1 MKTRVAMLFGGK
13 SVEHEVSVIS
23 GIQAV
28 MNMDTD
34 KYEVIPVY
42 MTKRNEMYI
51 GEEIGKIE
59 SYKNIDELLKKSQ
72 RVIMTN
78 EDGKVFL
85 TPFPVKMFGGKKA
98 VEIDVAF
105 PVVHGTNVEDGA
117 FQGYL
122 KTMGIPFVG
131 CDVTASAIGMDKYIM
146 KAVLKECDVPVLDAQ
161 LYTLSD
167 YAQIEILLDKVEKGL
182 GYPVIVKPVNLG
194 SSVGISVA
202 KNRVEL
208 THSVDDAFKY
218 ATKVLVEHAITNLR
232 EINCSVLGDEN
243 DAIASECEEPLH
255 TKDILSYEDKYV
267 SNAKGSGSKGMASV
281 SRKIPAELSPE
292 KREEV
297 RELAVRSF
305 KALGCNGVS
314 RIDFMI
320 DEDNGKTASYGEDD
334 KQYRINYNNEQS
346 FNGKKC
352 LAENVKSA
360 TKTIDGGYVVE
371 AAFKWTD
378 IKLANGTKIGLEF
391 QINDAKDGKRIGT
404 LSWYDETGMGWSGS
418 NVYGTVELTGKT
430 GSNGGGS
437 SVNPGRKTGY
447 DH

>member
-1 MKTRVAMLFGGK
+1 MKTRVAMIFGGK

-23 GIQAV
+23 GIQAI

-34 KYEVIPVY
+34 KYQVIPVY
-42 MTKRNEMYI
+42 TTKENEMYI
-51 GEEIGKIE
+51 GDSVGDIE
-59 SYKNIDELLKKSQ
+59 SYKHIDELLKKSQ
-72 RVIMTN
+72 RVIMIN
-78 EDGKVFL
+78 EDGKVQLMPYPLKRFGKN
-85 TPFPVKMFGGKKA
+85 TP

-117 FQGYL
+117 LQGYL
-122 KTMGIPFVG
+122 KIMGIPFVG
-131 CDVTASAIGMDKYIM
+131 CDVTASAIGMDKYIT
-146 KAVLKECDVPVLDAQ
+146 KAVLKEHQVPVLDAQ

-167 YAQIEILLDKVEKGL
+167 YAEMDVLLDRVESGL

-208 THSVDDAFKY
+208 AGSVDDAFRY
-218 ATKVLVEHAITNLR
+218 ATKVMIEHAITNLR

-243 DAIASECEEPLH
+243 EAAASECEEPLH

-281 SRKIPAELSPE
+281 ARKIPADLSPE

-305 KALGCNGVS
+305 KALGCNGVA

-320 DEDNGKTASYGEDD
+320 DEDNGQLYFNEINTIPGSLAFYLWEPVGVPYKELLDRMIQLALKRARMEKSLTFAFDTNILNSAS
-334 KQYRINYNNEQS
+334 
-346 FNGKKC
+346 F
-352 LAENVKSA
+352 
-360 TKTIDGGYVVE
+360 GG
-371 AAFKWTD
+371 
-378 IKLANGTKIGLEF
+378 
-391 QINDAKDGKRIGT
+391 AKGSKR
-404 LSWYDETGMGWSGS
+404 
-418 NVYGTVELTGKT
+418 
-430 GSNGGGS
+430 
-437 SVNPGRKTGY
+437 
-447 DH
+447 

>member
-1 MKTRVAMLFGGK
+1 M
-13 SVEHEVSVIS
+13 
-23 GIQAV
+23 
-28 MNMDTD
+28 
-34 KYEVIPVY
+34 
-42 MTKRNEMYI
+42 
-51 GEEIGKIE
+51 
-59 SYKNIDELLKKSQ
+59 
-72 RVIMTN
+72 
-78 EDGKVFL
+78 
-85 TPFPVKMFGGKKA
+85 
-98 VEIDVAF
+98 
-105 PVVHGTNVEDGA
+105 
-117 FQGYL
+117 
-122 KTMGIPFVG
+122 
-131 CDVTASAIGMDKYIM
+131 
-146 KAVLKECDVPVLDAQ
+146 
-161 LYTLSD
+161 
-167 YAQIEILLDKVEKGL
+167 
-182 GYPVIVKPVNLG
+182 IVKPVNLG

-320 DEDNGKTASYGEDD
+320 DEDNGKTASYGADD
-334 KQYRINYNNEQS
+334 KQYRINYENEQS

-352 LAENVKSA
+352 LAENVKSQ
-360 TKTIDGGYVVE
+360 TKRTSDGYMVE

-378 IKLANGTKIGLEF
+378 ITPANGTKIGLEF
-391 QINDAKDGKRIGT
+391 QINDADATGKRIGT

-430 GSNGGGS
+430 SGGS
-437 SVNPGRKTGY
+437 SSGTSSTSGGNSGSSSTDKPNDSADSKSDVTTDTKPDGSTIETSKVEIKAGDSKTEASVSVTKDKDGNVTAATATVASDKGTISADVVKQLKEAAGTDDVTVKLEVKDASGNAKYTVSIDAKHVKPNTFLKVVAVNKKTGALELVNNKTY
-447 DH
+447 KTDKDGNVSVSFKQGADYKLLTIKEATKMEKEVLKNVAPKKAESVC

>member
-1 MKTRVAMLFGGK
+1 MKTRVAMMFGGK

-23 GIQAV
+23 GIQAY
-28 MNMDTD
+28 MSMDTD
-34 KYEVIPVY
+34 KYDVIPVY
-42 MTKRNEMYI
+42 MTKNNEMYI
-51 GEEIGKIE
+51 GDSIGDIE

-72 RVIMTN
+72 RVIMIN
-78 EDGKVFL
+78 EDGRVKLVQY
-85 TPFPVKMFGGKKA
+85 PVKKLGKN
-98 VEIDVAF
+98 VEVGIDVAF
-105 PVVHGTNVEDGA
+105 PVVHGTNVEDGG

-131 CDVTASAIGMDKYIM
+131 CDVTASAIGMDKYIT
-146 KAVLKECDVPVLDAQ
+146 KLVLKESNVPVLDAR

-167 YAQIEILLDKVEKGL
+167 YADMESMMNDIENVF

-202 KNRVEL
+202 KSRVEL
-208 THSVDDAFKY
+208 ANSVDDAFRY

-281 SRKIPAELSPE
+281 SRSIPAELTPE

-320 DEDNGKTASYGEDD
+320 DADTDKLYFNEINTIPGSLAFYLWEPVGVPYKGLLDRMIQLALKRERTEESLTFTFDTNILNQAS
-334 KQYRINYNNEQS
+334 
-346 FNGKKC
+346 F
-352 LAENVKSA
+352 
-360 TKTIDGGYVVE
+360 
-371 AAFKWTD
+371 
-378 IKLANGTKIGLEF
+378 
-391 QINDAKDGKRIGT
+391 
-404 LSWYDETGMGWSGS
+404 
-418 NVYGTVELTGKT
+418 
-430 GSNGGGS
+430 GGS
-437 SVNPGRKTGY
+437 KGSKM
-447 DH
+447 

>member
-1 MKTRVAMLFGGK
+1 MKTKVAVMFGGK

-23 GIQAV
+23 GIQAI

-42 MTKRNEMYI
+42 LTKRNEMFV
-51 GEEIGKIE
+51 GEDIGKIE
-59 SYKNIDELLKKSQ
+59 SYKDIDGLLKRSQ
-72 RVIMTN
+72 RVIMIN
-78 EDGKVFL
+78 EGEKVLLVAYPIRKFGKNL
-85 TPFPVKMFGGKKA
+85 EIG
-98 VEIDVAF
+98 IDVAF

-131 CDVTASAIGMDKYIM
+131 CDVTASAIGMDKFVM
-146 KAVLKECDVPVLDAQ
+146 KTVLKESNVPVLDAR

-167 YAQIEILLDKVEKGL
+167 YADMDGLMNHVEETF

-202 KNRVEL
+202 KTRVEL
-208 THSVDDAFKY
+208 ANAVDDAFRY

-232 EINCSVLGDEN
+232 EINCAVLGDEN

-267 SNAKGSGSKGMASV
+267 SNAKSGGSKGMASV

-297 RELAVRSF
+297 RELAVKSF
-305 KALGCNGVS
+305 KALGCSGVS

-320 DEDNGKTASYGEDD
+320 DEDNGQLYFNEINTIPGSLAFYLWEPVGIPYKELLDRMIQLSLKRVREEESLTFTFDTNILNSAS
-334 KQYRINYNNEQS
+334 
-346 FNGKKC
+346 F
-352 LAENVKSA
+352 
-360 TKTIDGGYVVE
+360 
-371 AAFKWTD
+371 
-378 IKLANGTKIGLEF
+378 
-391 QINDAKDGKRIGT
+391 
-404 LSWYDETGMGWSGS
+404 
-418 NVYGTVELTGKT
+418 
-430 GSNGGGS
+430 GGS
-437 SVNPGRKTGY
+437 KGSKL
-447 DH
+447 

>member
-1 MKTRVAMLFGGK
+1 MKTKIAMMFGGK

-23 GIQAV
+23 GIQALL
-28 MNMDTD
+28 NMDTE

-42 MTKRNEMYI
+42 MTKNNEMYV

-59 SYKNIDELLKKSQ
+59 AYKNINELLKKSQ
-72 RVIMTN
+72 RVIMLN
-78 EDGKVFL
+78 EGGRVRLVSYPLKRFGKSL
-85 TPFPVKMFGGKKA
+85 A
-98 VEIDVAF
+98 IDIDVAF

-117 FQGYL
+117 LQGYL

-146 KAVLKECDVPVLDAQ
+146 KTVLKESDVPVLDAKVFS
-161 LYTLSD
+161 LSD
-167 YAQIEILLDKVEKGL
+167 YAQMDTLLDTIENTF

-208 THSVDDAFKY
+208 ANSVDDAFKY

-243 DAIASECEEPLH
+243 SAIASECEEPLH

-267 SNAKGSGSKGMASV
+267 SNAKGGGSKGMASV
-281 SRKIPAELSPE
+281 SRKIPADLSPE

-297 RELAVRSF
+297 RELAVKSF

-320 DEDNGKTASYGEDD
+320 DED
-334 KQYRINYNNEQS
+334 
-346 FNGKKC
+346 
-352 LAENVKSA
+352 
-360 TKTIDGGYVVE
+360 
-371 AAFKWTD
+371 
-378 IKLANGTKIGLEF
+378 
-391 QINDAKDGKRIGT
+391 
-404 LSWYDETGMGWSGS
+404 
-418 NVYGTVELTGKT
+418 TGKLYFNEINT
-430 GSNGGGS
+430 IPGSLAFYLWEPVGISYKELLDRMIQLAMKRVRTEESLTFTFDTNILNSASFGGS
-437 SVNPGRKTGY
+437 KGAKM
-447 DH
+447 

>member
-1 MKTRVAMLFGGK
+1 MKTRVAMMFGGK

-23 GIQAV
+23 GIQAY
-28 MNMDTD
+28 MSMDTD
-34 KYEVIPVY
+34 KYDVIPVY
-42 MTKRNEMYI
+42 MTKNNEMYI
-51 GEEIGKIE
+51 GDSIGDIE

-72 RVIMTN
+72 RVIMIN
-78 EDGKVFL
+78 EDGRVKLVQY
-85 TPFPVKMFGGKKA
+85 PVKKLGKN
-98 VEIDVAF
+98 VEVGIDVAF
-105 PVVHGTNVEDGA
+105 PVVHGTNVEDGG

-131 CDVTASAIGMDKYIM
+131 CDVTASAIGMDKYIT
-146 KAVLKECDVPVLDAQ
+146 KLVLKESNVPVLDAR

-167 YAQIEILLDKVEKGL
+167 YADMESMMNDIENVF

-202 KNRVEL
+202 KSRVEL
-208 THSVDDAFKY
+208 ANSVDDAFRY

-281 SRKIPAELSPE
+281 SRRIPAELTPE

-305 KALGCNGVS
+305 KALCCNGVS

-320 DEDNGKTASYGEDD
+320 DADTDKLYFNEINTIPGSLAFYLWEPVGVPYKELLDRMIQLALKRERTEESLTFTFDTNILNQAS
-334 KQYRINYNNEQS
+334 
-346 FNGKKC
+346 F
-352 LAENVKSA
+352 
-360 TKTIDGGYVVE
+360 
-371 AAFKWTD
+371 
-378 IKLANGTKIGLEF
+378 
-391 QINDAKDGKRIGT
+391 
-404 LSWYDETGMGWSGS
+404 
-418 NVYGTVELTGKT
+418 
-430 GSNGGGS
+430 GGS
-437 SVNPGRKTGY
+437 KGSKM
-447 DH
+447 